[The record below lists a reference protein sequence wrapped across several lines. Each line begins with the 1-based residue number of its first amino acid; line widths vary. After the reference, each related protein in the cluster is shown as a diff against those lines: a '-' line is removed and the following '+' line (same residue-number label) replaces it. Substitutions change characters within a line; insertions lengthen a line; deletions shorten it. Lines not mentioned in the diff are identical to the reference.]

1 MNSYPYCFWKIVFI
15 IKVVTTLLS
24 AALNAWKEF
33 RRNSD
38 VQRDEGSA
46 PKSKPFAL
54 LYTTVVVQERVPFRT
69 PFIEKWIP
77 TLDRSIPV

>member
-1 MNSYPYCFWKIVFI
+1 M
-15 IKVVTTLLS
+15 
-24 AALNAWKEF
+24 
-33 RRNSD
+33 
-38 VQRDEGSA
+38 QRDEGSA